1 MAHNHKKLVEPSSLG
16 FAVPEHPVV
25 VVQMTDPNNS
35 ASVTSQSSSVASLS
49 SLAQGVV
56 QAPRP
61 NDRTPLLRHT
71 RLFRSLSGGTQSPQ
85 QTTCQAPST
94 RRLATFSGCFTPV
107 CLSMFSAILFLRIG
121 FLIGHS
127 GLLECLVEIVLAYSI
142 LFFTVLSICAISTN
156 GAVEG
161 GGAYFMI
168 SRALGP
174 EFGGSIGT
182 LFFIANIFSS
192 ALYITGCV
200 EGLVNNF
207 GPSGGVAR
215 LLPEGFWYNLLYGT
229 GVNFVNL
236 IVCLV
241 GATMFAKTTVVIFGV
256 VIVSALSVVVSFL
269 AQPAFDV
276 LLPQENQHMRE
287 LNITHAPYTGFSWVT
302 FTNNIWSSYTIDYT
316 TKTMTTFPIVFGVL
330 FSGVTGI
337 MAGANMSGELK
348 DPAKAIPRG
357 TLSAVGF
364 TFVTYVVLMFLTAGT
379 CSRLLLQNNVL
390 YMQYIDLWPPFVAIG
405 IFFATLSASLSNLIG
420 ASRVLEALSKD
431 ELFGLV
437 LRPVSILVY
446 KSNPLAAVFTSWFLV
461 QLILFI
467 GSLNTIAQVTSVF
480 FLLSY
485 LSTNLA
491 CLALD
496 LASAPNFRPSFK
508 YFSWHSSLLGLLGC
522 GTMMFVVSPLYAAI
536 AIIIC
541 LVLVIVLHLRSPP
554 VRWGSISQ
562 ALIFHQVRKYLL
574 LLDSRK
580 DHVKYWRPQ
589 FLLLV
594 ANPRSSLPLILFAN
608 DLKKSG
614 LYVLGHVKV
623 GSPKEFAADPVLEE
637 YPYWLALLDKLKVKA
652 FVEVTMAQSVQEGL
666 HHLVRVSGLGAM
678 KPNTILFGFFDDS
691 HPTDFFDQNSSFK
704 DLRTAKVGV
713 RQQRFKDEH
722 CHTDCDEQTGRQVRE
737 EEFLGLRD
745 ASSQQRPLGPA
756 EYVAMV
762 YDCMFWMQ
770 KNVCLARHFQ
780 HLDKASVVRS
790 RTRLYIDVWP
800 LNFLNPGDSP
810 GVIDNCWLFTMQL
823 ACILHMVPG
832 WKHATTLRI
841 FMCIGPCGAGGD
853 GGEEVARHRRHWE
866 SMLQLL
872 RIEATISV
880 VLWDHVAGL
889 LEGPREDYLHAVNAM
904 IKQHSQTTAVL
915 FLYLPPPPPPS
926 DDGDAQ
932 RLAYLNQLDLLTSG
946 LPPTLL
952 VHGISPVTST
962 TL

>member
-1 MAHNHKKLVEPSSLG
+1 MLEVCDFGFRNAPRGGTAKK
-16 FAVPEHPVV
+16 
-25 VVQMTDPNNS
+25 
-35 ASVTSQSSSVASLS
+35 
-49 SLAQGVV
+49 AQGVV
-56 QAPRP
+56 TATRP

-85 QTTCQAPST
+85 QQTTSGPGQQA

-107 CLSMFSAILFLRIG
+107 CLSMFSAILFLRVG

-127 GLLECLVEIVLAYSI
+127 GLFEVMVEIVLAYAI

-207 GPSGGVAR
+207 GPSGGIAR
-215 LLPEGFWYNLLYGT
+215 LIPEGFWFNLGYGT
-229 GVNFVNL
+229 AVNFLNL
-236 IVCLV
+236 FICAI
-241 GATMFAKTTVVIFGV
+241 GATMFAKTTVVIFAV
-256 VIVSALSVVVSFL
+256 VIISALSVVVSFM
-269 AQPAFDV
+269 AQPAFEV
-276 LLPQENQHMRE
+276 TLPEENQHAHG
-287 LNITHAPYTGFSWVT
+287 LNITQAAYTGFSWAT
-302 FTNNIWSSYTIDYT
+302 FTSNIWSNYTLDYT
-316 TKTMTTFPIVFGVL
+316 TKTITSFPVVFGVL
-330 FSGVTGI
+330 FSGVTGV

-348 DPAKAIPRG
+348 DPSRAIPRG

-364 TFVTYVVLMFLTAGT
+364 TFVTYIILMFLTAST
-379 CSRLLLQNNVL
+379 CSRFLLQNNVL
-390 YMQYIDLWPPFVAIG
+390 YMQYIDLWPPFISIG

-420 ASRVLEALSKD
+420 ASRVLEALGKD
-431 ELFGLV
+431 ELFGMV
-437 LRPVSILVY
+437 LRPVNVLTY
-446 KSNPLAAVFTSWFLV
+446 KSNPLAAVFLSWFLV

-508 YFSWHSSLLGLLGC
+508 YFSWHTSLLGLVGC

-536 AIIIC
+536 SIIIC
-541 LVLVIVLHLRSPP
+541 LVLVIALHLRSPP

-589 FLLLV
+589 FLLMV

-614 LYVLGHVKV
+614 LYVLGHVKI
-623 GSPKEFAADPVLEE
+623 GAPSDFKADPVLEE
-637 YPYWLALLDKLKVKA
+637 YPYWLSLLDKLKVKA
-652 FVEVTMAQSVQEGL
+652 FVEVTMAPSVQEGL

-678 KPNTILFGFFDDS
+678 KPNTILFGFYDDS
-691 HPTDFFDQNSSFK
+691 QPSDFFEQNSTFK
-704 DLRTAKVGV
+704 ELKMAK
-713 RQQRFKDEH
+713 
-722 CHTDCDEQTGRQVRE
+722 VRE
-737 EEFLGLRD
+737 EQFLGLRGD
-745 ASSQQRPLGPA
+745 AYEHRGLEPA
-756 EYVAMV
+756 EYVRMV
-762 YDCMFWMQ
+762 HDCMFWMQ

-780 HLDKASVVRS
+780 HLDRAAVVRS
-790 RTRLYIDVWP
+790 RHRLYIDVWP
-800 LNFLNPGDSP
+800 VNFLHPEESP
-810 GVIDNCWLFTMQL
+810 SAIDNCWLFTMQL
-823 ACILHMVPG
+823 ACILHMVSG
-832 WKHATTLRI
+832 WKHSTTLRI
-841 FMCIGPCGAGGD
+841 FMCVGSFGASGD

-880 VLWDHVAGL
+880 VLWDHVVGMADL
-889 LEGPREDYLHAVNAM
+889 TSKGPPPNDYLRAVNAM
-904 IKQHSQTTAVL
+904 VKQHSQTTAVL
-915 FLYLPPPPPPS
+915 FLYLPPPPAH
-926 DDGDAQ
+926 GDEE
-932 RLAYLNQLDLLTSG
+932 RLQYLEQLDLLTSG
-946 LPPTLL
+946 LPPTML
-952 VHGISPVTST
+952 VHGISPVTSI